1 MKNILCIF
9 LTWFYLQA
17 SFSQNVVLHD
27 PMTSR
32 YFDAQ
37 KYTGILG
44 SPFLFKDWIKGSVAT
59 SKGVYQNIEL
69 KYDAYE
75 NTLLFKREDKSFEF
89 EDDVKEF
96 ILMRNVPDSNSYQYF
111 IKGIIA
117 DGLSAQKY
125 VQVLSIG
132 KIKLYK
138 LNARLMTEV
147 SQINEGIK
155 KSFTNVTKYFAGE
168 DGHIQEINLNKKD
181 IIQLLK
187 DKDQEVQQFIK
198 ANSLNLKKEDD
209 VAALINYHNQ
219 LSQK

>member
-1 MKNILCIF
+1 MKIIFCLILC
-9 LTWFYLQA
+9 WFYLQV

-32 YFDAQ
+32 YFDSQ

-44 SPFLFKDWIKGSVAT
+44 SPFLFKDWIKGTVVT
-59 SKGVYQNIEL
+59 PKGIYQNLEL

-75 NTLLFKREDKSFEF
+75 NILLFKKEDKSLEF
-89 EDDVKEF
+89 QEDVKEF
-96 ILMRNVPDSNSYQYF
+96 ILMSNEMDSNSYQYF

-125 VQVLSIG
+125 IQVLSKG

-147 SQINEGIK
+147 SEINQGIK
-155 KSFTNVTKYFAGE
+155 KSFTNVTKYYAGAE
-168 DGHIQEINLNKKD
+168 GHIQQVNLNKKD
-181 IIQLLK
+181 LLPLFK
-187 DKDQEVQQFIK
+187 DKEADVQQFIK
-198 ANSLNLKKEDD
+198 EKSLNVKKEED
-209 VAALINYHNQ
+209 VVALVNYYNTV
-219 LSQK
+219 SQK

>member
-1 MKNILCIF
+1 MKKIFCLILSW
-9 LTWFYLQA
+9 LYLQV

-32 YFDAQ
+32 YFDSQ

-44 SPFLFKDWIKGSVAT
+44 SPFLFKDWIKGTAVT
-59 SKGVYQNIEL
+59 PKGIYQNLEL

-75 NTLLFKREDKSFEF
+75 NILLFKKEDKSLEF
-89 EDDVKEF
+89 QEDVKEF
-96 ILMRNVPDSNSYQYF
+96 ILMSNEMDSNSYQYF

-125 VQVLSIG
+125 IQVLSKG

-147 SQINEGIK
+147 SEINQGIK
-155 KSFTNVTKYFAGE
+155 KSFTNVTKYYAGAE
-168 DGHIQEINLNKKD
+168 GHIQQVNLNKKD
-181 IIQLLK
+181 ILPLFT
-187 DKDQEVQQFIK
+187 DKEADVQQYIK
-198 ANSLNLKKEDD
+198 EKSLNVKKEED
-209 VAALINYHNQ
+209 VVALVNYYNTV
-219 LSQK
+219 SQK

>member
-1 MKNILCIF
+1 MKKILCIL

-17 SFSQNVVLHD
+17 TFSQNIVLHD

-44 SPFLFKDWIKGSVAT
+44 SPFLFKDWIKGTVVT
-59 SKGVYQNIEL
+59 SKGIYQNVEL

-75 NTLLFKREDKSFEF
+75 NTLLFNKENKSFEF

-96 ILMRNVPDSNSYQYF
+96 ILMRNVMDSNSYQYF
-111 IKGIIA
+111 IKGILA
-117 DGLSAQKY
+117 NGLNSQKY
-125 VQVLSIG
+125 VQVLSKG

-147 SQINEGIK
+147 SQVNEGIK
-155 KSFTNVTKYFAGE
+155 KSFTNVTKYFAGAE
-168 DGHIQEINLNKKD
+168 GHIEQVNLNKKEVL
-181 IIQLLK
+181 QLLK
-187 DKDQEVQQFIK
+187 DKDADMQQFIK
-198 ANSLNLKKEDD
+198 DKSLNLKKEED
-209 VAALINYHNQ
+209 VTSLVNYYNQ
-219 LSQK
+219 LSHK